1 MKRILVGLSWWVD
14 SAVAAYLLLQQGYD
28 VTAGFMI
35 NYTTNDEHCTTKE
48 DLSEAQRVASYL
60 GIKLYTFDFQ
70 TEYHERI
77 VRYIID
83 SYKNWLTPNP
93 DVLCNSEIK
102 FKLFLDEWIA
112 LWFDGVAT
120 GHYARILSDHKDA
133 NTPLSIEN
141 TRYKLLKW
149 VDANKD
155 QSYFLAGL
163 NQEQL
168 SKSLFP
174 LGDLTKP
181 QVREI
186 AKEAG
191 LPNADRKDSQGI
203 CFIGK
208 VPMKTFLQQYIPTQT
223 WHILN
228 TAWQIIGE
236 HDWAWWYTIGQRR
249 WIGFAWKEP
258 LFVIKKDIKENTIT
272 LGTSEEA
279 DLYNQ
284 DILVS
289 HWHRIGEEYWLP
301 FHGHAKIRY
310 RQDDK
315 KMILD
320 AETASDDKSLL
331 HAHFIESQRAV
342 ASGQILVAYNGDEV
356 IWSGIIV

>member
-1 MKRILVGLSWWVD
+1 MKRILVGLSGWVD

-35 NYTTNDEHCTTKE
+35 NYTTDDESCTTKE
-48 DLSEAQRVASYL
+48 DLSEAQRVASFL
-60 GIKLYTFDFQ
+60 GIKLHTFDFQ

-102 FKLFLDEWIA
+102 FKLFLEEWIA
-112 LWFDGVAT
+112 LWFDAVAT
-120 GHYARILSDHKDA
+120 GHYARIVTSDEWQMT
-133 NTPLSIEN
+133 NI
-141 TRYKLLKW
+141 YKLLKW

-168 SKSLFP
+168 SKALFP

-186 AKEAG
+186 AKEAK

-208 VPMKTFLQQYIPTQT
+208 VPMKTFLQQYIPVEKGN
-223 WHILN
+223 ILN
-228 TAWQIIGE
+228 TAWKIIGE
-236 HDWAWWYTIGQRR
+236 HDGARWYTIWQRR
-249 WIGFAWKEP
+249 WIWFAWGEAM
-258 LFVIKKDIKENTIT
+258 FVIKKDVKANTIT
-272 LGTSEEA
+272 LWTEKEA
-279 DLYNQ
+279 DLYSQ
-284 DILVS
+284 DIGVS
-289 HWHRIGEEYWLP
+289 QWHWIGEEHALP
-301 FHGHAKIRY
+301 FSWHAKIRY
-310 RQDDK
+310 RQADQECIIDW
-315 KMILD
+315 
-320 AETASDDKSLL
+320 ENSPQASDKNII
-331 HAHFIESQRAV
+331 AHFTQEQRAV